1 MYINNELTQKMETK
15 FKQHQIIKL
24 LNNSDVKKHRKQL
37 ETYTDLRISAFF
49 LGDSHAV
56 F

>member
-1 MYINNELTQKMETK
+1 MYINNELTQKLETK
-15 FKQHQIIKL
+15 LKQHQVIKL
-24 LNNSDVKKHRKQL
+24 LNNSDVKKHRKRL
-37 ETYTDLRISAFF
+37 ERTQTYVYLPFF